1 VVQGLT
7 LISAED
13 APERDPTATSSPVH
27 TTERIS
33 RPFPATPCRHSS
45 QTNSIQSFSFPNS
58 TAYPIYRLIFPT
70 VADPVAA
77 NSMQI
82 ADVELLAQQEITS
95 SNDVVYET
103 LPPGAVDVRG
113 VTRLI
118 DRQLGLTNKF
128 EVASIPAGDN
138 TVVIL
143 HRHLARRC

>member
-13 APERDPTATSSPVH
+13 APERDPTSYILAGSHDGTNFTTISS
-27 TTERIS
+27 
-33 RPFPATPCRHSS
+33 TPCRHSS
-45 QTNSIQSFSFPNS
+45 QR
-58 TAYPIYRLIFPT
+58 TASSPSVSPTRRLSDLCLIFPT

-103 LPPGAVDVRG
+103 LPPGAW
-113 VTRLI
+113 TCA
-118 DRQLGLTNKF
+118 
-128 EVASIPAGDN
+128 E
-138 TVVIL
+138 
-143 HRHLARRC
+143 